1 MTLDEYRRTLAALD
15 EQIIDLIAKR
25 QEIAAE
31 IGRIKHRET
40 LPVHDDE
47 QHAQVMGRVFDS
59 AVEHKIDPVSV
70 SQVFEILVAMSEER
84 QHECAGEGNL
94 P

>member
-15 EQIIDLIAKR
+15 EQIIDLVAER
-25 QEIAAE
+25 QKIAAE
-31 IGRIKHRET
+31 IGRIKHRDV
-40 LPVHDDE
+40 LPINDE
-47 QHAQVMGRVFDS
+47 VQRALVLGRVFDS
-59 AVEHKIDPVSV
+59 AVEHKINPVSV
-70 SQVFEILVAMSEER
+70 QQIFEILIDMSEER

>member
-1 MTLDEYRRTLAALD
+1 MTLDEYRRTLTELD
-15 EQIIDLIAKR
+15 EQIIDLIERR

-40 LPVHDDE
+40 LPVHDEE
-47 QHAQVMGRVFDS
+47 QHAQVMQRVFDS

-70 SQVFEILVAMSEER
+70 SRIFETLIAMSEER

>member
-1 MTLDEYRRTLAALD
+1 MTLDEFRRSLAALD
-15 EQIIDLIAKR
+15 EQIIDLVAQRQKIAV
-25 QEIAAE
+25 E
-31 IGRIKHRET
+31 IGRIKHRDA
-40 LPVHDDE
+40 LPIHDED
-47 QHAQVMGRVFDS
+47 QHAQVLERVFDS

-70 SQVFEILVAMSEER
+70 QKVFEVLIAMSEER